1 MFLWQNPMHEL
12 LNIDATEA
20 VKRIREKD
28 TTAEALT
35 AQLIEHATA
44 TEAHVGAYLRLDVDG
59 AIEQARAVDNAIGDG
74 RDPGPLGG
82 VPVAVKDNIHVKG
95 APTTCASKILGDF
108 KAPYDAT
115 VVRRL
120 REAGAVIV
128 GKTNLD
134 EFAMGS
140 SCENS
145 ALQQTHNPW
154 NTAHVPGGSSGG
166 SGACVAARS
175 AFLSL
180 GSDTGGSIRLPA
192 SFCGTVGYKP
202 SYGRVSRYGLVAFAS
217 SLDQVGPF
225 ARSVRDVAVA
235 LKVMAG
241 RDGMDS
247 TTPDREVPDYP
258 AQLGTDLKGRKIGV
272 VRSYIDELKNED
284 VKKAVN
290 NALDRAKDLGAEIVE
305 IELPHA
311 EHGIAVYYVVAS
323 AEASSNLAR
332 FDGVR
337 YGLRK
342 DADNLLEEY
351 LQTRGEGFGREV
363 KRRIMLGT
371 YALSAGHY
379 EEYYGRAGKVRT
391 LIMRDFDR
399 AFEKCDV
406 IAGPV
411 APFTAFKAGE
421 KSDPLSMYLCDVFT
435 IPASL
440 AGLCALSLPAGFDSG
455 GLPIGL
461 HMQAAPYADADLL
474 SAAHALEVALKAEVD
489 RAPAIA

>member
-1 MFLWQNPMHEL
+1 MHEL

-461 HMQAAPYADADLL
+461 HMQAAPYADAELL

>member
-1 MFLWQNPMHEL
+1 MHEL

-20 VKRIREKD
+20 VRRIHAGEV
-28 TTAEALT
+28 TSEALT
-35 AQLIEHATA
+35 TLLLEYAQT
-44 TEAHVGAYLRLDVDG
+44 TENGVGAYLSLDVDG
-59 AIEQARAVDNAIGDG
+59 AIEQACMVDRAVADG
-74 RDPGPLGG
+74 KDPGALAG
-82 VPVAVKDNIHVKG
+82 VPVAIKDNIHVKDSV
-95 APTTCASKILGDF
+95 TTCASKILGDF

-115 VVRRL
+115 VVARMRKS
-120 REAGAVIV
+120 GAVIV

-154 NTAHVPGGSSGG
+154 NTNHVPGGSSGG
-166 SGACVAARS
+166 SAACVAARS
-175 AFLSL
+175 AFVSL

-225 ARSVRDVAVA
+225 SRSVRDAA
-235 LKVMAG
+235 LTLKIISG
-241 RDGMDS
+241 HDPFDS
-247 TTPDREVPDYP
+247 TTPNRDVTDYP
-258 AQLGTDLKGRKIGV
+258 AGLASDLRGKRIGV
-272 VRSYIDELKNED
+272 VRSYIDELRNDD
-284 VKKAVN
+284 VRQTTN
-290 NALDRAKDLGAEIVE
+290 DALDHARELGAEIVDV
-305 IELPHA
+305 ELPHA
-311 EHGIAVYYVVAS
+311 GYGIAVYYVVAS

-337 YGLRK
+337 YGMRK
-342 DADNLLEEY
+342 DADNLLDEY
-351 LQTRGEGFGREV
+351 IQTRGEGFGAEV

-379 EEYYGRAGKVRT
+379 DEYYGRAGRVRT
-391 LIMRDFDR
+391 LIQRDFDK
-399 AFEKCDV
+399 AFEKCDL
-406 IAGPV
+406 IAGPC
-411 APFTAFKAGE
+411 APFTAFKSGE
-421 KSDPLSMYLCDVFT
+421 ISDPLSMYQCDVFT

-461 HMQAAPYADADLL
+461 HLQAPAYADADLL
-474 SAAHALEVALKAEVD
+474 AGANALELVLKPEVD
-489 RAPAIA
+489 RAPVLA